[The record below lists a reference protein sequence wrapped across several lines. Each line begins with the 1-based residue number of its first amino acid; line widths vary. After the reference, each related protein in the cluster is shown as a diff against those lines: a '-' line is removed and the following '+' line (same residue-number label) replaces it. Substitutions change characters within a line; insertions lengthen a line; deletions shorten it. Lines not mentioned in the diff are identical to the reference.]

1 MNHQK
6 EDVLPKAEPI
16 WVEILS
22 ALTSID
28 TSIFNPKKEHP
39 CPCCGGK
46 TRFRYRNK
54 PAGLDRPFYC
64 NHCGSKNGIELLME
78 LTGFDFNDSINT
90 VGDYLGCIPTEQI
103 QIKQREFEIQS
114 SFPGWYPFDM
124 KHYLKLKQE
133 SKVDLSMWQRI
144 SGLNMLDILKHG
156 DDALIPLLDKNGK
169 PVDFMMIDGN
179 GNMQTTGG
187 SQIVPS
193 EFHSVFGDKIGKR
206 RYIAVSP
213 FTAAHASIFT
223 QRQVVCC
230 YELENLWDVA
240 KNLEEP
246 PVVIVTSI
254 EETQE
259 ADQLKFEQLTFNKK
273 NNTVSRRL
281 WKPYEIMESKRND

>member
-1 MNHQK
+1 
-6 EDVLPKAEPI
+6 
-16 WVEILS
+16 
-22 ALTSID
+22 
-28 TSIFNPKKEHP
+28 
-39 CPCCGGK
+39 
-46 TRFRYRNK
+46 
-54 PAGLDRPFYC
+54 
-64 NHCGSKNGIELLME
+64 ME

-103 QIKQREFEIQS
+103 QIKQRELEIQS
-114 SFPGWYPFDM
+114 SFPEWYPFDM

-169 PVDFMMIDGN
+169 PVDFMMIDGD

-193 EFHSVFGDKIGKR
+193 EFRSAFGDKIGKR

-223 QRQVVCC
+223 QRQVICC

-259 ADQLKFEQLTFNKK
+259 ADQLKFEQLTFNK
-273 NNTVSRRL
+273 NSNTVSRRL
-281 WKPYEIMESKRND
+281 WKPYEIMESKK